1 MDERAITGVMAYL
14 IVLIVGAVLYAISMQ
29 ESKKKKKTLTTISKK
44 TQKPKVT
51 ELT

>member
-1 MDERAITGVMAYL
+1 MDERAIIGVMAYL
-14 IVLIVGAVLYAISMQ
+14 IVIIIGAVMYAISMQ
-29 ESKKKKKTLTTISKK
+29 ESKKNKKLLTTISKK